1 MNDMLIAKLIREKN
15 EEGIAELIKL
25 YGKVIYGVIY
35 KTLVYD
41 VEKSEVEFI
50 FNDILFNL
58 WNSMSYYDYTQG
70 KLVNYIISVAK
81 FTTID
86 YIRKNNKRVND
97 LSIDEELI
105 GFEETDIL
113 SDKEKFLD
121 LISPLSDTDK
131 SIFIRRF
138 YFRDSIKDI
147 AESMMTTPGSI
158 SNKILRGK
166 KKLKEY
172 ITSK

>member
-1 MNDMLIAKLIREKN
+1 M
-15 EEGIAELIKL
+15 
-25 YGKVIYGVIY
+25 
-35 KTLVYD
+35 
-41 VEKSEVEFI
+41 
-50 FNDILFNL
+50 NDILFNL

-97 LSIDEELI
+97 LSIDEELL

-147 AESMMTTPGSI
+147 AKSMMTTPGNI
-158 SNKILRGK
+158 INKIHIGK
-166 KKLKEY
+166 KK
-172 ITSK
+172 